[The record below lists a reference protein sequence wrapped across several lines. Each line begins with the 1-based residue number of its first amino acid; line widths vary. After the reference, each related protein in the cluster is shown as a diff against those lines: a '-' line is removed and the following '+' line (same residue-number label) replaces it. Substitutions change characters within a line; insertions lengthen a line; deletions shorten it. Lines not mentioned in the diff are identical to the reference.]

1 MITVKIS
8 KDDLVEMLCNR
19 VEYLTNDAAVVRLF
33 RDYYYENAELMDGM
47 ELDINKIVDNDY
59 YNNFNIYESIEEIM
73 QDFRENEDE
82 IKDRIVMH
90 NGDLYLVRAD

>member
-19 VEYLTNDAAVVRLF
+19 VEYLTNDASVVRLF
-33 RDYYYENAELMDGM
+33 RAYYYENAELMDGM

-59 YNNFNIYESIEEIM
+59 YNNFNIYESVEEVM
-73 QDFRENEDE
+73 KEFNENEE
-82 IKDRIVMH
+82 EAKDRIVMH
-90 NGDLYLVRAD
+90 NGDLYLVRPY

>member
-1 MITVKIS
+1 MITVKMS

-33 RDYYYENAELMDGM
+33 RAYYYENAELMDGI

-59 YNNFNIYESIEEIM
+59 YNNFNIYESLEEIM
-73 QDFRENEDE
+73 QDFRENKDE
-82 IKDRIVMH
+82 VKDRIVMH
-90 NGDLYLVRAD
+90 NGDLYLVKAD

>member
-1 MITVKIS
+1 MINVKIS

-19 VEYLTNDAAVVRLF
+19 VEYLTNDDAVVRLF
-33 RDYYYENAELMDGM
+33 RAYYYENAELMDGM

-59 YNNFNIYESIEEIM
+59 YNNFNVYESIEEIM
-73 QDFRENEDE
+73 QDFLESEEE

-90 NGDLYLVRAD
+90 NGDLYLVRTN

>member
-33 RDYYYENAELMDGM
+33 RAYYYENAELFDGM
-47 ELDINKIVDNDY
+47 ELNINLIVDNDY
-59 YNNFNIYESIEEIM
+59 YNNFNIYESLEEIM
-73 QDFRENEDE
+73 QDFNEDE
-82 IKDRIVMH
+82 EEAKDRIVMH
-90 NGDLYLVRAD
+90 NGALYLVRPD

>member
-19 VEYLTNDAAVVRLF
+19 VEYLTNDAAVVKLF

-47 ELDINKIVDNDY
+47 ELDINNIVDNDY

-73 QDFRENEDE
+73 EDFRENEDE
-82 IKDRIVMH
+82 VKNRIVMH
-90 NGDLYLVRAD
+90 NGDLYLVRAY